1 MTKQQTLDT
10 LKSQLPG
17 FYSAEQVIALIEGIE
32 ESATVPLGFT
42 DEQRD
47 ELVNSIADEI
57 ADLGMDVVADY
68 DLSMSY
74 NEVEIDSIDFSTST
88 ITCCPLNKS
97 EQKPTSI
104 FSFFNFFAISFACF
118 TPLELKGKFSHPQRI
133 FFFESTSP

>member
-42 DEQRD
+42 DEQRNN
-47 ELVNSIADEI
+47 LISSIADEI
-57 ADLGMDVVADY
+57 VDLGMDAVDDY

-74 NEVEIDSIDFSTST
+74 KEVEIDSIDFSTST
-88 ITCCPLNKS
+88 IRDAVESAIDAWIDENWNK
-97 EQKPTSI
+97 EDD
-104 FSFFNFFAISFACF
+104 CDC
-118 TPLELKGKFSHPQRI
+118 
-133 FFFESTSP
+133 

>member
-47 ELVNSIADEI
+47 NLISNITDGI
-57 ADLGMDVVADY
+57 IDLGMDAVDDY
-68 DLSMSY
+68 DLSMNY
-74 NEVEIDSIDFSTST
+74 KEVEIDSIDFSTST
-88 ITCCPLNKS
+88 IRDTIESAIDAWIDENWNK
-97 EQKPTSI
+97 EDD
-104 FSFFNFFAISFACF
+104 CDC
-118 TPLELKGKFSHPQRI
+118 
-133 FFFESTSP
+133 

>member
-1 MTKQQTLDT
+1 MTKQKTLDT

-88 ITCCPLNKS
+88 IRDAVESAIDNWINENWNK
-97 EQKPTSI
+97 KDD
-104 FSFFNFFAISFACF
+104 CDC
-118 TPLELKGKFSHPQRI
+118 
-133 FFFESTSP
+133 

>member
-1 MTKQQTLDT
+1 MTKQQTIDT
-10 LKSQLPG
+10 LKLQLPC
-17 FYSAEQVIALIEGIE
+17 FYSLEQVITLIEGIE

-74 NEVEIDSIDFSTST
+74 NEVEIDSIDFNTST
-88 ITCCPLNKS
+88 IRDAVESAIDNWINENWNK
-97 EQKPTSI
+97 KDD
-104 FSFFNFFAISFACF
+104 CDC
-118 TPLELKGKFSHPQRI
+118 
-133 FFFESTSP
+133 

>member
-10 LKSQLPG
+10 LKSQIPS
-17 FYSAEQVIALIEGIE
+17 FYSLEQVITLIEGIE
-32 ESATVPLGFT
+32 ESTTVPLGFT

-57 ADLGMDVVADY
+57 ADLGMDAVADY

-88 ITCCPLNKS
+88 IRDVVEREIDNWINENWNK
-97 EQKPTSI
+97 KDD
-104 FSFFNFFAISFACF
+104 CDC
-118 TPLELKGKFSHPQRI
+118 
-133 FFFESTSP
+133 